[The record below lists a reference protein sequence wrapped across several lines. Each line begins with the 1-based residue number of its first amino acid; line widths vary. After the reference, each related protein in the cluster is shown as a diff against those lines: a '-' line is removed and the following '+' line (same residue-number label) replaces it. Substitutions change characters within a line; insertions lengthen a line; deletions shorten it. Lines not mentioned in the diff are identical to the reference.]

1 LECAITAKK
10 YMLPL
15 LVLHPYVAGSLIAAY
30 WGRGRFDPSKNALV
44 LDANNQLNASLTK
57 TERRAAQDRLEE
69 MVRSAPAVRVTERVA
84 ERVAEHPAENEPR
97 WASLQAGAE
106 PILDASG
113 EPVLHV
119 RSSGQIT
126 PVGIARTNI
135 TNIMSDPEG
144 VEFATDLVKARLS
157 EELKPAAARKT
168 ARSDVESDFV
178 ILRRLLEFQPSG
190 LASVAKSADEGPL
203 DPARSFP
210 QPANDSL
217 FNLVGQSAVDPLR

>member
-1 LECAITAKK
+1 
-10 YMLPL
+10 
-15 LVLHPYVAGSLIAAY
+15 
-30 WGRGRFDPSKNALV
+30 
-44 LDANNQLNASLTK
+44 
-57 TERRAAQDRLEE
+57 

-178 ILRRLLEFQPSG
+178 ILRRSRPMTRFSTSSDNPLLIRCADHVRSLQPLFRLKPVLKRARLLTRRQ
-190 LASVAKSADEGPL
+190 LAQNQWRP
-203 DPARSFP
+203 
-210 QPANDSL
+210 
-217 FNLVGQSAVDPLR
+217 